1 MAETAEVE
9 VVAEGET
16 PTRKVLSASEARKLT
31 DRINTAAAA
40 LTPLVT
46 KAFEGQAWKALGHES
61 WKAYV
66 IAEFKMSYENAWKH
80 VLQGQAQA
88 TLTEVAGAPVELST
102 RAFQTIGKRGMP
114 DFMAKVRD
122 AAAAAPETDRAEVV
136 MRVVTDEVETLR
148 ARKVPSGAPRVQVR
162 EGQPRV
168 MVPTWIQGVWPAVQK
183 VAADEGVEPTDWVV
197 AYIEAHPSIAAFVA
211 EAPPEK
217 QKRGARARQS
227 SGAPQEADRDTT
239 QADEGVGVDAAVPE
253 VVEGEPDPGGH
264 PFG

>member
-1 MAETAEVE
+1 MAETEEVE
-9 VVAEGET
+9 VVAEGDA

-46 KAFEGQAWKALGHES
+46 KAFEGQAWKALGHET

-122 AAAAAPETDRAEVV
+122 AAAAAPEAEKADVV

-148 ARKVPSGAPRVQVR
+148 ARKVPSGAPRVQVK

-168 MVPTWIQGVWPAVQK
+168 MIPTWIQGVWPAVQK
-183 VAADEGVEPTDWVV
+183 VAADEGVDPTDWVV
-197 AYIEAHPSIAAFVA
+197 SLISAQALIQSFVA
-211 EAPPEK
+211 EAPAEK
-217 QKRGARARQS
+217 PKRGARARQS
-227 SGAPQEADRDTT
+227 AGAPQEGDRDTLD
-239 QADEGVGVDAAVPE
+239 ASVPEGVAEVEAVE
-253 VVEGEPDPGGH
+253 SDPDPGSH